1 LVGGVVTHS
10 YFVLGH
16 VDPGEDEITTA
27 YRETLE
33 EAGLT
38 ADDLSV
44 MHDFKK
50 TLQYNVQGKPKRV
63 VYWLAELRDP
73 NTPVVLSHEHQD
85 YKWLNLESAVS
96 LAGYA
101 DLQQT
106 LREASLFIETGYTGG
121 KTLR

>member
-1 LVGGVVTHS
+1 MFS
-10 YFVLGH
+10 GH

-33 EAGLT
+33 EAGL
-38 ADDLSV
+38 AVEHLNV

-50 TLQYNVQGKPKRV
+50 TLQYDVQGKPKRV

-85 YKWLNLESAVS
+85 YKWLNLESAIT

-106 LREASLFIETGYTGG
+106 LREASLFIETPCKDG
-121 KTLR
+121 KTVR